1 MIPSEGSVTSMTFPD
16 LPAFVSNGDDAPAYW
31 FYGTLWVVLADVHQT
46 GGSFSVMEQWMRP
59 GFGPPAHVHTVD
71 EWFFVLEGAMEM
83 RINDREL
90 VGKPGD
96 SVWIPRGTAHAFS
109 TGEDGAHVLNGYAP
123 GGVEQIIAGLAVPAE
138 RRELPPEDLELPSA
152 DVFSRMLNNF
162 WGNSADSPWTNVQ
175 PLR

>member
-1 MIPSEGSVTSMTFPD
+1 MTPAERPATPMTFPD
-16 LPAFVSNGDDAPAYW
+16 LPAFVSNRDDGPAYW

-71 EWFFVLEGAMEM
+71 EWFFVLEGA
-83 RINDREL
+83 
-90 VGKPGD
+90 
-96 SVWIPRGTAHAFS
+96 
-109 TGEDGAHVLNGYAP
+109 HVLNGYAP
-123 GGVEQIIAGLAVPAE
+123 GGVEQIIAGLAAPAE